1 MASHHTGYF
10 NGSTNATD
18 AHDTLQTV
26 ARNASWF
33 NESTPGIEGSDKR
46 IPDVLL
52 RLFHSLVLCCVI
64 AIEFAMYIA
73 GKLVSRSDPITIYV
87 AYHHQKL
94 SSDIF
99 ALLQLQRT
107 VAFSLVF
114 LDFYWFLNALC
125 PVK

>member
-1 MASHHTGYF
+1 VFTS
-10 NGSTNATD
+10 
-18 AHDTLQTV
+18 
-26 ARNASWF
+26 
-33 NESTPGIEGSDKR
+33 GIEGFEKR
-46 IPDVLL
+46 FADVLL
-52 RLFHSLVLCCVI
+52 RLFHSLALGC
-64 AIEFAMYIA
+64 ANAGEFAMCIA
-73 GKLVSRSDPITIYV
+73 GKLVSRPDPITIYV